1 MTLTSVVDQALPL
14 GNGPAVIAVD
24 VGGTD
29 TKAALFDEAGR
40 MLGLSRTPTPHDGAG
55 TALAVVTRVQEL
67 TRQFAADF
75 PAVRPQAVGLL
86 APGVV
91 DDEAGVGVL
100 SANLHW
106 SNVPFKQLTED
117 LVHLPTTFSHD
128 VRAAGEAE
136 FRLGAARPY
145 QNVVVLVIGTGIAG
159 SLFINGHAHT
169 GGGYAG
175 EIGHSIVAPDGPL
188 CGCGARGCLESI
200 ASAGALV
207 RRYTELTGIRPTGA
221 REVLYDRCGD
231 HLLCGPNDLV
241 FDAHGGFYF
250 TDFGK
255 MYPRL
260 RMNGGLYYGKADG
273 SRIVE
278 VAYPMIN
285 ANGVG
290 LSSDGSTVYVAE
302 TETGRLWAFD
312 IETPGVI
319 RRHGFPSPN
328 GGRLLCGLPDFQR
341 LDSMALQANGDI
353 CVATLIEA
361 CISVFSPAGKL
372 LRQIPTGDP
381 ITTNI
386 CFGGPDMKTAYV
398 TLAGTG
404 QLVAIPWEQP
414 GLRLHYG

>member
-55 TALAVVTRVQEL
+55 TALAVVTRVQDL

-75 PAVRPQAVGLL
+75 PAVRPQAVGLI

-106 SNVPFKQLTED
+106 SNVPFKALTED

-145 QNVVVLVIGTGIAG
+145 RNVVVLVIGTGIAG

-207 RRYTELTGIRPTGA
+207 RRYTELTGIRPSGA
-221 REVLYDRCGD
+221 REVLALAQSGDAAAAAIWSDALDALALSIAQLAAVLAPEAVVIGGGLAQAGDRLFVPLRERVTA
-231 HLLCGPNDLV
+231 LLSFHRHPQILPASIGENAGLLGGALRARDLV
-241 FDAHGGFYF
+241 
-250 TDFGK
+250 
-255 MYPRL
+255 
-260 RMNGGLYYGKADG
+260 
-273 SRIVE
+273 S
-278 VAYPMIN
+278 
-285 ANGVG
+285 
-290 LSSDGSTVYVAE
+290 
-302 TETGRLWAFD
+302 
-312 IETPGVI
+312 
-319 RRHGFPSPN
+319 
-328 GGRLLCGLPDFQR
+328 
-341 LDSMALQANGDI
+341 
-353 CVATLIEA
+353 
-361 CISVFSPAGKL
+361 
-372 LRQIPTGDP
+372 
-381 ITTNI
+381 
-386 CFGGPDMKTAYV
+386 
-398 TLAGTG
+398 
-404 QLVAIPWEQP
+404 
-414 GLRLHYG
+414 